1 MTSSDGF
8 SLQFRSKKRIPDSV
22 IRELFYLRNSESRS
36 FCLRNPESWTLKI
49 EILNSARESG
59 NPLQIGI
66 RNPRS
71 SDKESGIQYLES
83 RIHGVESR
91 IQDFL
96 WFPFIGRKIFVACL
110 LPFHLPFQIWPIP
123 IKWVH
128 LVWIRAWWL
137 WNGIKL
143 SFKSSELEY
152 FCIDY
157 FLAVAPFVQ
166 FSYVMPD
173 VDEPWKSWKMNWQFL
188 VSKPCTVWPYTG
200 TITLLSLPKGLF
212 GDHLQKRQ
220 DQKEKI
226 ITIITTINSCIVET
240 RQARG
245 EVH

>member
-49 EILNSARESG
+49 EILNSAQESG

-71 SDKESGIQYLES
+71 NDKESGIQYLES

-96 WFPFIGRKIFVACL
+96 GFPFIGRKIFVACL

-123 IKWVH
+123 IKW
-128 LVWIRAWWL
+128 
-137 WNGIKL
+137 
-143 SFKSSELEY
+143 
-152 FCIDY
+152 
-157 FLAVAPFVQ
+157 
-166 FSYVMPD
+166 
-173 VDEPWKSWKMNWQFL
+173 
-188 VSKPCTVWPYTG
+188 YTG
-200 TITLLSLPKGLF
+200 LDPRLVVV
-212 GDHLQKRQ
+212 
-220 DQKEKI
+220 EWNKI
-226 ITIITTINSCIVET
+226 IFQELRIRIFLHWLFPCLCTFRSI
-240 RQARG
+240 
-245 EVH
+245 

>member
-1 MTSSDGF
+1 M
-8 SLQFRSKKRIPDSV
+8 
-22 IRELFYLRNSESRS
+22 RNSAQEG
-36 FCLRNPESWTLKI
+36 
-49 EILNSARESG
+49 G

-66 RNPRS
+66 WSPGS
-71 SDKESGIQYLES
+71 IDKEFRIQYLES
-83 RIHGVESR
+83 GIHVVESR

-96 WFPFIGRKIFVACL
+96 GFPFIGRKIFVACL
-110 LPFHLPFQIWPIP
+110 LPFHLKFQIWPIP

-128 LVWIRAWWL
+128 SSRSALGGCGMESNYL
-137 WNGIKL
+137 
-143 SFKSSELEY
+143 SELES

-226 ITIITTINSCIVET
+226 VTIITTINSCIVET

-245 EVH
+245 GGPLNVRDGRGRELEYIV

>member
-1 MTSSDGF
+1 M
-8 SLQFRSKKRIPDSV
+8 
-22 IRELFYLRNSESRS
+22 RNSAQEG
-36 FCLRNPESWTLKI
+36 
-49 EILNSARESG
+49 G

-66 RNPRS
+66 WSPGS
-71 SDKESGIQYLES
+71 TDKEFRIQYLES
-83 RIHGVESR
+83 GIHVVESR

-96 WFPFIGRKIFVACL
+96 GFPFIGRKIFVACL
-110 LPFHLPFQIWPIP
+110 LPFHLKFQIWPIP

-128 LVWIRAWWL
+128 SSRSALGGCGMESNYL
-137 WNGIKL
+137 
-143 SFKSSELEY
+143 SELES

-157 FLAVAPFVQ
+157 FLFVAPFVQ

-188 VSKPCTVWPYTG
+188 VSKPCTVWLYTG

-212 GDHLQKRQ
+212 GDHLQKRK

-226 ITIITTINSCIVET
+226 ITIITTINACIVET
-240 RQARG
+240 REAQG

>member
-22 IRELFYLRNSESRS
+22 IREFFYLRNLESRIV
-36 FCLRNPESWTLKI
+36 CLRNPESWTLKI
-49 EILNSARESG
+49 EILNSAQESG

-71 SDKESGIQYLES
+71 SDKESGIQYLKS

-96 WFPFIGRKIFVACL
+96 GFPFIGRKIFVACL
-110 LPFHLPFQIWPIP
+110 LPFHLKFQIW
-123 IKWVH
+123 

-143 SFKSSELEY
+143 SFKSSEIEY

-200 TITLLSLPKGLF
+200 TITLSSLPKWIF

-226 ITIITTINSCIVET
+226 NACIVET
-240 RQARG
+240 REARG